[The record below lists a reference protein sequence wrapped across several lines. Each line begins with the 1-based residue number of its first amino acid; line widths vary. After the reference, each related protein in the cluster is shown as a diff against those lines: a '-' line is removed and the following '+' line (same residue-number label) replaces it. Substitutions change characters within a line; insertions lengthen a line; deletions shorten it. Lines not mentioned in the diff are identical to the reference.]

1 MLQFKVASLQRSLDE
16 SVPSAD
22 LEKYAR
28 DYKELAV
35 KYRDML
41 QNDNKLVARNARMD
55 ELEVKFS
62 FSLMN
67 VIRPNARLEKE
78 RSLVKLRIKPM
89 FFKFE

>member
-89 FFKFE
+89 FFKLS

>member
-1 MLQFKVASLQRSLDE
+1 MLQFKVASLQRLLDE

-41 QNDNKLVARNARMD
+41 QNDNRLVARNARMD
-55 ELEVKFS
+55 ELEVS
-62 FSLMN
+62 N
-67 VIRPNARLEKE
+67 
-78 RSLVKLRIKPM
+78 IKVHP
-89 FFKFE
+89 FCLCF